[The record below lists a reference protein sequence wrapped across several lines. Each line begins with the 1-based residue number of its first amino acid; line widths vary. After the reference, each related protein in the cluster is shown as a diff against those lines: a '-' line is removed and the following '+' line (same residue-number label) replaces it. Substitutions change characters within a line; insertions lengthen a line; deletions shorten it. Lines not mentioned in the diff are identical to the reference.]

1 MEALRIHLTQASA
14 NYRREEVID
23 NKMTYP
29 LPPFSTVIGALH
41 NICGFKEYHPM
52 DISIQGD
59 YKSLNKEP
67 YTDYS
72 FLNTTQDDRGILIKM
87 ANPTLLST
95 GYIVVARAL
104 KSQGNSF
111 RNDITVAVEDHVLMQ
126 EYRDLKDLKDK
137 IGEFK
142 KGRFRQCMEMIK
154 IRKKTLTTKKK
165 VLEKDSLAYIK
176 VEKREKELKQIEKM
190 IKDKIADYEQENYT
204 KPINMFRTLT
214 TSLKFYEV
222 LTDIEMYIHVRSDH
236 ETLKKIKENIY
247 EWKSLGRSEDFV
259 EIKEAQFVEL
269 VEPEDDYKS
278 SFHGYVDASLIDDV
292 NNDGHV
298 FIFKNQKT
306 RIKGIKYYLNK
317 TYAIEDGKRIFD
329 KKKVYYTSN
338 YRVDS
343 ESEGVYIDESHD
355 IPLIVD
361 FV

>member
-59 YKSLNKEP
+59 YKSLNKET
-67 YTDYS
+67 YTDYC

-269 VEPEDDYKS
+269 VEPEDD
-278 SFHGYVDASLIDDV
+278 
-292 NNDGHV
+292 
-298 FIFKNQKT
+298 
-306 RIKGIKYYLNK
+306 
-317 TYAIEDGKRIFD
+317 
-329 KKKVYYTSN
+329 
-338 YRVDS
+338 
-343 ESEGVYIDESHD
+343 
-355 IPLIVD
+355 
-361 FV
+361 